1 MDVSAQAQPKECP
14 ICQDTFNTTRTVPKI
29 FGVCGH
35 SVCAVCVSLCVQQNR
50 ATCPLCRQETPVP
63 ANGLPI
69 NFGMRDVLESVLA
82 VAVTGKVKCSGC
94 AKNVPSA
101 EVFACKACTTDKML
115 SFCALCVVKGHRA
128 HEVVELEKLATPKE
142 VSEARRLM
150 TFHTEQV
157 GKHVENVNLEL
168 ELAKTAVE
176 RIVNACQLSEDV
188 RRVGGATFLTK
199 EENQRLVDES
209 RERTLNVQKTCVLIR
224 QFNQALKKIPVDET
238 VHSQGST
245 LEAASSNE
253 GLEGGACQ
261 KAKRRKFT

>member
-14 ICQDTFNTTRTVPKI
+14 ICQDPFNTTRTVPKI

-35 SVCAVCVSLCVQQNR
+35 SVCAVCVPLCVQQNR

-69 NFGMRDVLESVLA
+69 NFGMRDILESVLA
-82 VAVTGKVKCSGC
+82 AGGTGKVKCSGC
-94 AKNVPSA
+94 ANNVVSS
-101 EVFACKACTTDKML
+101 EVFACKTCTADRVL
-115 SFCALCVVKGHRA
+115 SFCALCVVKTHRA

-142 VSEARRLM
+142 VSEARRLIM
-150 TFHTEQV
+150 FHSEQV

-176 RIVNACQLSEDV
+176 RIVSACQLSEDA
-188 RRVGGATFLTK
+188 RRVAEATFLTK

-209 RERTLNVQKTCVLIR
+209 RKRTLNIQKTCVLIR

-238 VHSQGST
+238 VHSEST
-245 LEAASSNE
+245 LEAAPSDE
-253 GLEGGACQ
+253 GLKGGACQ
-261 KAKRRKFT
+261 KVKRRKFS